1 MRLDVPAGYVDPSVR
16 IVHSLRMSSYSGR
29 PHDPVTADELRHMPD
44 DGWRYELLRGRL
56 LREPPAGA
64 EHSWLGVTLAARLRD
79 FVHAGEL
86 GFVFGADCGFR
97 ITTDPDTVRAP
108 DVAFVIGDRL
118 PGGPPRGY
126 VPFAPDLAVEI
137 VSPTDRMSDVTRKV
151 ADYIDA
157 GTRLVW
163 IIDPVTRTA
172 AVHRSR
178 SDVKMLRDSDT
189 LDGGDVLPGFRLPL
203 AELLDG

>member
-1 MRLDVPAGYVDPSVR
+1 
-16 IVHSLRMSSYSGR
+16 MSSYSSR
-29 PHDPVTADELRHMPD
+29 PRDPVTADDLRRMPD

-79 FVHAGEL
+79 FVHVREL

-108 DVAFVIGDRL
+108 DVAFVMADRL
-118 PGGPPRGY
+118 PTGPPRGY

-151 ADYIDA
+151 VDYLDA

-163 IIDPVTRTA
+163 IIDAVNRTA
-172 AVHRSR
+172 AVHPGR
-178 SDVKMLRDSDT
+178 SDVIMLRDSDT

-203 AELLDG
+203 AELLGG